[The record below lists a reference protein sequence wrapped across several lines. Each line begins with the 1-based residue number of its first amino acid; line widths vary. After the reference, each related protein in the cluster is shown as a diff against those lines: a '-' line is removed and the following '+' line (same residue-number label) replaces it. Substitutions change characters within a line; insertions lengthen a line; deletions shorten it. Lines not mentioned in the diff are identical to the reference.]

1 MKFTLFVLS
10 MFLMT
15 TAAKADQLA
24 YITKAQAIEA
34 TEYLL
39 KESKVILWCACCDE
53 TKKTLVAISG
63 VTYQHTGYQ
72 DYYEVLITGT
82 DADGN
87 SINQAIDLAYAH
99 VQIEDD
105 AESLGEVLGYECD
118 PCTLPFR
125 WKIIDKSK
133 PVTQVQKSKADR
145 LRELKEL
152 LDEGVLTEEEFSSE
166 KKKILDE
173 KK

>member
-10 MFLMT
+10 MFLLT
-15 TAAKADQLA
+15 TTAKADQLA
-24 YITKAQAIEA
+24 YITKSQAIEA

-39 KESKVILWCACCDE
+39 KESKVILWCACCDDMN
-53 TKKTLVAISG
+53 KTLVMISG

-72 DYYEVLITGT
+72 DYYEVSITGI

-87 SINQAIDLAYAH
+87 SVNQAIDLAYVH

-105 AESLGEVLGYECD
+105 AEPLGEVLGYECD

-125 WKIIDKSK
+125 WKVVDKSSSQTK
-133 PVTQVQKSKADR
+133 TQSSKADR
-145 LRELKEL
+145 LRELKAL
-152 LDEGVLTEEEFSSE
+152 LDEGVLNEDEFASE

-173 KK
+173 K